1 MKSNDVILKVSHLSK
16 FFGDNE
22 VLKDISTDVCKGEV
36 VVIIGPSGSGKSTL
50 LRCLNYLEIPTS
62 GEINFKGQILS
73 PKSKEHELDL
83 YRSKIGMVFQSFNL
97 FPHLTVLENI
107 TMAPIHV
114 SKVSKA
120 DAHATAV
127 ELLASVGL
135 SEKINA
141 YPRDLSGGQQQRVA
155 IARALAMKPDIML
168 FDEAT
173 SALDPELVG
182 EVLKVMKDL
191 AHTGM
196 TMIIVTHEMDFARE
210 VSDRVIFMDK
220 GLIVE
225 QGTPQE
231 VFAAPKEKRTIDFI
245 RRL

>member
-1 MKSNDVILKVSHLSK
+1 MKSNEVILKISHLSK

-22 VLKDISTDVCKGEV
+22 VLKDISTDVTKGEV
-36 VVIIGPSGSGKSTL
+36 VVIIGPSGSGKSTF
-50 LRCLNYLEIPTS
+50 LRCLNYLETPTS

-114 SKVSKA
+114 CKVSKA
-120 DAHATAV
+120 EAQSRAED
-127 ELLASVGL
+127 LLNSVGL
-135 SEKINA
+135 IEKLHA

-168 FDEAT
+168 F
-173 SALDPELVG
+173 
-182 EVLKVMKDL
+182 
-191 AHTGM
+191 
-196 TMIIVTHEMDFARE
+196 
-210 VSDRVIFMDK
+210 
-220 GLIVE
+220 
-225 QGTPQE
+225 
-231 VFAAPKEKRTIDFI
+231 
-245 RRL
+245 